1 MPYATVQVI
10 GCTLVCVRL
19 VVRASVTEGW
29 ILVPKSEV
37 GREGEDSMDRRWS
50 GPSSRKRDVRVL
62 VLRQDLIDAI
72 LLGCSFL
79 SN

>member
-1 MPYATVQVI
+1 M
-10 GCTLVCVRL
+10 
-19 VVRASVTEGW
+19 TEGW

-50 GPSSRKRDVRVL
+50 GPSSRKRDARVL

-79 SN
+79 LN